1 MFGCGW
7 NKLAGSLA
15 AAAGLLI
22 GDMATLTPSGIDFGS
37 SASAQTQ
44 GMQRREDRR
53 GTRQQSRSVKRECN
67 ASGQAGRSQCRQA
80 KRTVKQEGW
89 QRRVS
94 GQ

>member
-7 NKLAGSLA
+7 KKVVGSIAVAGA
-15 AAAGLLI
+15 LLL
-22 GDMATLTPSGIDFGS
+22 GDMATLTPSGIGFGA

-53 GTRQQSRSVKRECN
+53 GTRQQSRSVKHDCN
-67 ASGQAGRSQCRQA
+67 ASGQASRSQCRQA
-80 KRTVKQEGW
+80 KRTVKQEGR